1 MLVRL
6 SGVMACSKKI
16 VEGVFCLVLLSS
28 CASTSA
34 EPVLSK
40 EASVAQINALYQTVL
55 ERHVYTEV
63 KNGLPANMVRYGDL
77 AADADFKQVRVWLAH
92 YSKEALVTQSQQ
104 LAFYLNAYNILAME
118 KVAQNWPLK
127 SLRGLGNF
135 LVPVWTHDAGKLCG
149 EDMTLRI
156 LEHEILR
163 SLGDPRIHFA
173 LNCASMSCPDL
184 RFEPYA
190 ADRIDAQ
197 LDEQSRIFLTQ
208 IRKGIQVTENE
219 VVLSPLFD
227 WFDED
232 FEAGG
237 GVQPFVEKYAP
248 VGLLPANWEIDDYL
262 NYDWSVNDIFTPAEK
277 RRL

>member
-1 MLVRL
+1 
-6 SGVMACSKKI
+6 MACSKKI

-34 EPVLSK
+34 EPLLTK
-40 EASVAQINALYQTVL
+40 QASVAQINALYQIVL

-135 LVPVWTHDAGKLCG
+135 LVPVWTHDAGKL
-149 EDMTLRI
+149 
-156 LEHEILR
+156 
-163 SLGDPRIHFA
+163 
-173 LNCASMSCPDL
+173 
-184 RFEPYA
+184 
-190 ADRIDAQ
+190 
-197 LDEQSRIFLTQ
+197 
-208 IRKGIQVTENE
+208 
-219 VVLSPLFD
+219 
-227 WFDED
+227 
-232 FEAGG
+232 
-237 GVQPFVEKYAP
+237 
-248 VGLLPANWEIDDYL
+248 
-262 NYDWSVNDIFTPAEK
+262 
-277 RRL
+277 